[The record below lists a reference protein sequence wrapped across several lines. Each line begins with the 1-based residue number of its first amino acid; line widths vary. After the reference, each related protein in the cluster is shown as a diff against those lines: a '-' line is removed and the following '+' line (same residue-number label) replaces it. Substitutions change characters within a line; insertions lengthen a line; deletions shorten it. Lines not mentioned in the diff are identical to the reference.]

1 MKILLATNSLKHS
14 LSSSEIANILEKSLS
29 KINKSEIIKL
39 PLSDGGDGFLEFI
52 NFYKKSEI
60 VQKIFQSD
68 FAGSNIT
75 IPVLIDKNNKQVYIE
90 SAEVIGLKKLPENFK
105 KPLSINSYPLGNL
118 LKEISLSEDELLVS
132 TNEIII
138 GIGGTAT
145 IDFGLGSLEALGF
158 KFLNASNIQI
168 KPIPEN
174 FSEINKIFYRDL
186 SFVKKLYFVV
196 DVNTKLLGE
205 NNAIK
210 IYGLQK
216 GATKYELDLIE
227 KGILSIIKILK
238 YDGFS
243 INEFELNGA
252 GGGIAAG
259 LNLFT
264 DSEIISSIDYLKSK
278 VLKAYLNQ
286 YFDYI
291 VTSEGKFDYQSFEG
305 KITGEI
311 IKLFHNKTKKIYVLC
326 GIYDRNLDYNL
337 PENVEIIELRKFFNS
352 IEDSILKSELGL
364 QIASDEII
372 KQIAV

>member
-52 NFYKKSEI
+52 NFHKKSEI
-60 VQKIFQSD
+60 VQKIFQSE

-174 FSEINKIFYRDL
+174 FSQINKIFYRDL

-227 KGILSIIKILK
+227 KGISNIIKVLK
-238 YDGFS
+238 SEGFS

-264 DSEIISSIDYLKSK
+264 DSKIISSIDYLKSK

-326 GIYDRNLDYNL
+326 GNYDRNLDYNL

>member
-1 MKILLATNSLKHS
+1 MRILLATNSFKHS
-14 LSSSEIANILEKSLS
+14 LSSLEVANILEKSLS
-29 KINKSEIIKL
+29 KINKSKIIKL
-39 PLSDGGDGFLEFI
+39 PLSDGGDGFLDFI

-60 VQKIFQSD
+60 VQKIFQSE

-75 IPVLIDKNNKQVYIE
+75 IPVLIDKNNQQVYIE
-90 SAEVIGLKKLPENFK
+90 SAEVIGLKKLPKNFK

-158 KFLNASNIQI
+158 KFLNASNIEI

-174 FSEINKIFYRDL
+174 FSIINKIFYKDI

-210 IYGLQK
+210 IYGPQK

-227 KGILSIIKILK
+227 KGILNIIKILK
-238 YDGFS
+238 SYEFS

-264 DSEIISSIDYLKSK
+264 DSEIIYSKDYLKSK
-278 VLKAYLNQ
+278 VLKSYSNQ

-291 VTSEGKFDYQSFEG
+291 ITSEGKFDYQSFEG

-326 GIYDRNLDYNL
+326 GIYDRNLDFNL